1 MNQDSTSSNFLVL
14 PQSGNT
20 STVELE
26 ESRLTD
32 TKLNSY
38 HPTYQKNPDIQP
50 SLSISVSEAIVKMLE
65 DIGVKYAFG
74 VSGGAMAKLWGSLSN
89 SQIQVLHFRHE
100 AGAAFAAIEASL
112 VSDSEALRRNRPV
125 VVFTTAGPGITNVL
139 TGMLAARG
147 EGAKVI
153 LLSAS
158 TSASQRGRYAIQET
172 NEQTILGGE
181 ILTSGLLFHYA
192 ATLECAEQLPQAARK
207 IALGL
212 TRPNGFVAHLSI
224 PTDFQSSLVH
234 DFLPKVDLSLDL
246 TIPSKETIAKCIH
259 LLTEG
264 TFAIWVGFGAR
275 FAAAEIRQ
283 LAERTGAAVM
293 CSPRG
298 KGIFPEEH
306 PQFVGVTGLGG
317 HGSVFTYMQEQS
329 PLRILVLGT
338 RLGEATSF
346 WSSQMIPLGGFVH
359 VDINPDALGV
369 AYPSVPTFAV
379 LSDVKTFV
387 RSVLP
392 DFPEGSVESKV
403 VTLPNPERPTIQES
417 KSELVNP
424 EVLMQEIQQ
433 VFVDHSDAIVMAES
447 GNSFTWA
454 THLLRFAQPNRY
466 RVSTG
471 VGAMGH
477 AATGIVGAAKARNGK
492 AIAIVG
498 DGAMLM
504 NNEINTA
511 VKYQIPAVWIVL
523 NDARYNMC
531 VQGMAML
538 GLEGADA
545 AIPQADFVMIARG
558 MGADGIRVER
568 ESDLRMALEQALA
581 ASTPFVVDVM
591 IDPTRQAPSRGR
603 NQALLAQGV
612 ATNPNKHISFPLL
625 Q

>member
-1 MNQDSTSSNFLVL
+1 MNENIISSNLIVL
-14 PQSGNT
+14 PQSGKT
-20 STVELE
+20 STVELA
-26 ESRLTD
+26 ESKLTD
-32 TKLNSY
+32 AKVNGYQSS
-38 HPTYQKNPDIQP
+38 HQKNLDIQTSP
-50 SLSISVSEAIVKMLE
+50 SLSVSEAIVKMLE
-65 DIGVKYAFG
+65 NMGVKYAFG

-112 VSDSEALRRNRPV
+112 ASDRPIV
-125 VVFTTAGPGITNVL
+125 IFTTTGPGITNVL
-139 TGMLAARG
+139 TGILAARG

-172 NEQTILGGE
+172 DEQTMPGRE
-181 ILTSGLLFHYA
+181 ILTSGVLFDYA
-192 ATLECAEQLPQAARK
+192 ATLECAEQIPQAAKR

-212 TRPNGFVAHLSI
+212 KRPNGFVAHLSI
-224 PTDFQSSLVH
+224 PTNIQSSLVH
-234 DFLPKVDLSLDL
+234 EFSPQLDLSLDL
-246 TIPSKETIAKCIH
+246 TIPSKETISKCIH
-259 LLTEG
+259 LLSQG

-283 LAERTGAAVM
+283 FAQRTGAAVM

-317 HGSVFTYMQEQS
+317 HSSVFTYMQEQL
-329 PLRILVLGT
+329 PLHILVLGT

-346 WSSQMIPLGGFVH
+346 WSSQMIPQSGFIH

-369 AYPSVPTFAV
+369 AYPSVPTFPV
-379 LSDVKTFV
+379 VSDVKTFAQ
-387 RSVLP
+387 SMLQYLP
-392 DFPEGSVESKV
+392 EDFVEGK
-403 VTLPNPERPTIQES
+403 
-417 KSELVNP
+417 LVNLPHPQPLTIKPSNSQLVRP

-433 VFVDHSDAIVMAES
+433 VCVDNSDAIIMAES

-477 AATGIVGAAKARNGK
+477 AVTGIVGAAKARNGK

-523 NDARYNMC
+523 NDACYNMC

-538 GLEGADA
+538 GLKGADA
-545 AIPQADFVMIARG
+545 AIPQVDFVMIARG
-558 MGADGIRVER
+558 MGADGIRVEK
-568 ESDLRMALEQALA
+568 ESDLRMALELALA

-603 NQALLAQGV
+603 NQGLLAQ
-612 ATNPNKHISFPLL
+612 NKHLSFPLI

>member
-1 MNQDSTSSNFLVL
+1 MNENSTSSNFLVQ
-14 PQSGNT
+14 PQLGDT
-20 STVELE
+20 STVELA
-26 ESRLTD
+26 ESRLKD
-32 TKLNSY
+32 ANLNGY
-38 HPTYQKNPDIQP
+38 HPSHQKNTNIQASP
-50 SLSISVSEAIVKMLE
+50 SVTVSEAIVKMLE
-65 DIGVKYAFG
+65 DFGVKYAFG
-74 VSGGAMAKLWGSLSN
+74 VAGGAMAKLWGSLSN

-100 AGAAFAAIEASL
+100 AGAAFAAVEASL
-112 VSDSEALRRNRPV
+112 ASDRPV
-125 VVFTTAGPGITNVL
+125 VVFTTAGPGITNAL
-139 TGMLAARG
+139 TGILAARG

-172 NEQTILGGE
+172 NEQTIPGGE
-181 ILTSGLLFHYA
+181 ILTSGGLFDYA
-192 ATLECAEQLPQAARK
+192 ATLACAEQLPQAARK
-207 IALGL
+207 MALGL
-212 TRPNGFVAHLSI
+212 TKLNGFVAHLSI
-224 PTDFQSSLVH
+224 PTDLQSNLVQG
-234 DFLPKVDLSLDL
+234 FLPKLDLSLDL

-275 FAAAEIRQ
+275 FAAEEIRQ

-317 HGSVFTYMQEQS
+317 HASVFTYMREQS

-338 RLGEATSF
+338 RLGEPTSF
-346 WSSQMIPLGGFVH
+346 WSSQMIPLAGFVH
-359 VDINPDALGV
+359 VDINLDALGV
-369 AYPSVPTFAV
+369 AYPSVPTFPV

-387 RSVLP
+387 KSMLQY
-392 DFPEGSVESKV
+392 FPETSVESKV
-403 VTLPNPERPTIQES
+403 IALPNPEHPTIQKS

-433 VFVDHSDAIVMAES
+433 VCVDHSDAIVMAES

-477 AATGIVGAAKARNGK
+477 AVTGILGAAKARNGK

-523 NDARYNMC
+523 NDACYNMC

-545 AIPQADFVMIARG
+545 AIPQVDFVMIARA

-568 ESDLRMALEQALA
+568 ESDIRMALEQALA
-581 ASTPFVVDVM
+581 ASTPFVVDVI
-591 IDPTRQAPSRGR
+591 IDSTRQAPSRGR
-603 NQALLAQGV
+603 NQALLAQRV
-612 ATNPNKHISFPLL
+612 ATSPNKHFSFPLL